1 MSEWKNETNDMAW
14 HIVVLHGAA
23 WHNMAQQSKLNE
35 KLYKQ
40 RTMLKSTKTEIQ
52 ILCYTSLILD

>member
-1 MSEWKNETNDMAW
+1 MAW